1 MYGVPLAI
9 RSLESED
16 AKQLSQDEKMDT
28 RAAVDSELA
37 LVLTD
42 DYSLEG
48 WLPNPYFLGFREQ
61 STLLKRDAVLMVS
74 RLDGPA
80 PATVRRLVDDA
91 LLAEKEGLQGR
102 AYFDARWP
110 KPADNKLEGYALYDA
125 SLHAATENLRKS
137 GRMEVRLDER
147 NELFQPGDCPKAALY
162 CGWYSLGRYVDA
174 FDWVRGAIGFHIASS
189 ECVTLKQKDSPVW
202 CKRML
207 EDGVAATIGPVYE
220 PYVQGFPLPEL
231 FFTALTEGYLSL
243 GESYLISLPF
253 LSWQMVL
260 IGDPLY
266 RPELDAVER
275 SFFPASTVTA
285 AEIVA
290 GQRVE
295 IVVDQPLDPTQT
307 YLMRPPLMPATEA
320 ADSELHGVPRLHLR
334 FDGLDPAEEPAS
346 LRMTWDL
353 GDGVWRFAA
362 ESSCSRRRVSATI
375 LDYERIEC
383 VPTSVEVCRAAD
395 CVAEASAT
403 VDGVTAS
410 IGVILVDHLEDG
422 RSYTLTATTFHFEP
436 GSAIAGELAA
446 AGPVPVRIELL
457 LGHRPYAP

>member
-1 MYGVPLAI
+1 MDFRASQNPVNILLVLVWLLLYPAPGEALEPGEVLVIANVRANNSLELAEYYMQRRQIPLDHLVRINTTEKERCSRQEYNEDIRKPVRQALAKLESGSRIRCLVVMYGVPLAI

-16 AKQLSQDEKMDT
+16 ARQPSQDEKMNT

-48 WLPNPYFLGFREQ
+48 WLPNPYFLGFRQ
-61 STLLKRDAVLMVS
+61 QPTLLKRDAVLMVS
-74 RLDGPA
+74 RLDGPD

-125 SLHAATENLRKS
+125 SLHAAAENIGKS
-137 GRMEVRLDER
+137 GQMEVRLDQH

-162 CGWYSLGRYVDA
+162 CGWYSLGQYVDA

-189 ECVTLKQKDSPVW
+189 ECVTLKQKDSQVW

-266 RPELDAVER
+266 RPFA
-275 SFFPASTVTA
+275 
-285 AEIVA
+285 
-290 GQRVE
+290 
-295 IVVDQPLDPTQT
+295 
-307 YLMRPPLMPATEA
+307 
-320 ADSELHGVPRLHLR
+320 PR
-334 FDGLDPAEEPAS
+334 
-346 LRMTWDL
+346 
-353 GDGVWRFAA
+353 
-362 ESSCSRRRVSATI
+362 
-375 LDYERIEC
+375 
-383 VPTSVEVCRAAD
+383 
-395 CVAEASAT
+395 
-403 VDGVTAS
+403 
-410 IGVILVDHLEDG
+410 
-422 RSYTLTATTFHFEP
+422 
-436 GSAIAGELAA
+436 
-446 AGPVPVRIELL
+446 
-457 LGHRPYAP
+457 